1 MAAPLPAIPS
11 IEPKKQSDSP
21 TRSFGAV
28 WLYLA
33 ALLWLIAAG
42 LPFVFVV
49 ITSFKTLRE
58 YIADLWALPSS
69 AEFTNYLDAIDGGIG
84 RFFVNSLFVSILS
97 VILTL
102 VLASLASF
110 PLAKM
115 RFRLNR
121 PLFLLFIAGAMIP
134 VHVTLIPI
142 YTLTNRI
149 GLYDSLFALVGPYIA
164 FHLPLAV
171 LIITEFMSQLP
182 PELEEAARIDGAGSF
197 EIFRRI
203 ILPLSTPAL
212 STVAIYTFI
221 FVWNEFVFALVL
233 LSSRSN
239 MTLPLGLM
247 QFSGEYSVN
256 VPGIMSAV
264 TLASLPIILFYL
276 LMQERVV
283 NGMVAGAIKG

>member
-1 MAAPLPAIPS
+1 MALTLPPDELTQPQPTSRRNPLRSLWVYIPAI
-11 IEPKKQSDSP
+11 
-21 TRSFGAV
+21 A
-28 WLYLA
+28 WLFL
-33 ALLWLIAAG
+33 AG

-49 ITSFKTLRE
+49 VTSFKTVQG
-58 YIADLWALPSS
+58 YMSDLWALP
-69 AEFTNYLDAIDGGIG
+69 ETLDFGNYIESFEGGIG
-84 RFFVNSLFVSILS
+84 RFFLNSLIVSMVSVFLT
-97 VILTL
+97 VIL
-102 VLASLASF
+102 AALASF

-121 PLFLLFIAGAMIP
+121 PLFLMFIAGSMIP

-142 YTLTNRI
+142 YTLTNDLGI
-149 GLYDSLFALVGPYIA
+149 YDTFLALLGPYVA

-171 LIITEFMSQLP
+171 LIITEFMHQLP
-182 PELEEAARIDGAGSF
+182 HELEEAARVDGAGPF

-203 ILPLSTPAL
+203 MLPLSVPAL

-239 MTLPLGLM
+239 LTLPLGLM
-247 QFSGEYSVN
+247 QFSGEYSIN

-276 LMQERVV
+276 VMQERVV
-283 NGMVAGAIKG
+283 AGMVAGAIKG

>member
-1 MAAPLPAIPS
+1 MALTLPPEELAEPQHTPRRHRFRSLWVYIPAI
-11 IEPKKQSDSP
+11 
-21 TRSFGAV
+21 A
-28 WLYLA
+28 WL
-33 ALLWLIAAG
+33 LLAG
-42 LPFVFVV
+42 LPFLFV
-49 ITSFKTLRE
+49 ILTSFKTVQG
-58 YIADLWALPSS
+58 YMADLWALP
-69 AEFTNYLDAIDGGIG
+69 ETLDFGNYIQSFRGGIG
-84 RFFVNSLFVSILS
+84 RFFINSLIVSLVSVFLTVILS
-97 VILTL
+97 
-102 VLASLASF
+102 ALASF

-121 PLFLLFIAGAMIP
+121 PLFLLFIAGSMIP

-142 YTLTNRI
+142 YTLTNDLGI
-149 GLYDSLFALVGPYIA
+149 YDTFLALLGPYVG

-171 LIITEFMSQLP
+171 LIITEFMHQLP
-182 PELEEAARIDGAGSF
+182 RELEEAARVDGAGPF

-203 ILPLSTPAL
+203 MLPLSVPAL

-239 MTLPLGLM
+239 LTLPLGLM
-247 QFSGEYSVN
+247 QFSGEYSIN

-276 LMQERVV
+276 VMQERVV
-283 NGMVAGAIKG
+283 AGMVAGAIKG

>member
-1 MAAPLPAIPS
+1 MAVTLPTEQLTEPQPEPRRKPVHS
-11 IEPKKQSDSP
+11 IWVYFP
-21 TRSFGAV
+21 
-28 WLYLA
+28 
-33 ALLWLIAAG
+33 ALLWLVIAG
-42 LPFVFVV
+42 LPFLFVV
-49 ITSFKTLRE
+49 LTSFKTVQGFMS
-58 YIADLWALPSS
+58 DVWALPESLD
-69 AEFTNYLDAIDGGIG
+69 FGNYIESFEGGIG
-84 RFFVNSLFVSILS
+84 RFFINSMIVSVAS
-97 VILTL
+97 VFLT
-102 VLASLASF
+102 VILASLASF

-121 PLFLLFIAGAMIP
+121 PLFLLFIAGSMIP

-142 YTLTNRI
+142 YTLTNDL
-149 GLYDSLFALVGPYIA
+149 GLYDTFFALLGPYVG

-182 PELEEAARIDGAGSF
+182 AELEEAARVDGAGPL

-203 ILPLSTPAL
+203 MLPLSIPAL

-233 LSSRSN
+233 LSSRNN

-247 QFSGEYSVN
+247 QFSGEYSIN

-276 LMQERVV
+276 VMQERVV
-283 NGMVAGAIKG
+283 SGMVAGAIKG

>member
-1 MAAPLPAIPS
+1 MATSPSLPTSPS
-11 IEPKKQSDSP
+11 LDPGTPPQP
-21 TRSFGAV
+21 RSFRSA
-28 WLYLA
+28 WLYGP
-33 ALLWLIAAG
+33 ALLWLLAAG
-42 LPFVFVV
+42 LPFAFVV
-49 ITSFKTLRE
+49 LSSFKSVKE
-58 YIADLWALPSS
+58 YIADLWAMPASLQLS
-69 AEFTNYLDAIDGGIG
+69 NYLEAVEGGIG
-84 RFFVNSLFVSILS
+84 RFFINSLIVTVSS
-97 VILTL
+97 VVLTL

-115 RFRLNR
+115 KFRLNR

-142 YTLTNRI
+142 YTLTNRLGI
-149 GLYDSLFALVGPYIA
+149 YDTLLALIGPYIA

-171 LIITEFMSQLP
+171 LIITEFMSHLP
-182 PELEEAARIDGAGSF
+182 AELEEAARIDGAGPF
-197 EIFRRI
+197 EVFRRI

-221 FVWNEFVFALVL
+221 YAWNEFVFALVL

-256 VPGIMSAV
+256 VPGIMAAV

-276 LMQERVV
+276 VMQERVV
-283 NGMVAGAIKG
+283 AGMVAGAVQG

>member
-1 MAAPLPAIPS
+1 MAVTLPTEQLTQPTPEPRRKPLHAIWVYFPAI
-11 IEPKKQSDSP
+11 
-21 TRSFGAV
+21 
-28 WLYLA
+28 
-33 ALLWLIAAG
+33 LWLMIAG
-42 LPFVFVV
+42 LPFLFV
-49 ITSFKTLRE
+49 ILTSFKTVQGFMS
-58 YIADLWALPSS
+58 DVWALPESLD
-69 AEFTNYLDAIDGGIG
+69 FGNYIESFEGGIG
-84 RFFVNSLFVSILS
+84 RFFINSMIVSVVS
-97 VILTL
+97 VFLT
-102 VLASLASF
+102 VILASLASF

-121 PLFLLFIAGAMIP
+121 PLFLLFIAGSMIP

-142 YTLTNRI
+142 YTLTNDL
-149 GLYDSLFALVGPYIA
+149 GLYDTFFALLGPYVG

-182 PELEEAARIDGAGSF
+182 AELEEAARVDGAGPL

-203 ILPLSTPAL
+203 MLPLSIPAL

-233 LSSRSN
+233 LSSRNN

-247 QFSGEYSVN
+247 QFSGEYSIN

-264 TLASLPIILFYL
+264 TLASLPIILIYL
-276 LMQERVV
+276 VMQERVV
-283 NGMVAGAIKG
+283 SGMVAGAIKG

>member
-1 MAAPLPAIPS
+1 MADTIPLDEIVHAHPQEQPRPFRRALLYL
-11 IEPKKQSDSP
+11 
-21 TRSFGAV
+21 GAV
-28 WLYLA
+28 AWL
-33 ALLWLIAAG
+33 LIAG
-42 LPFVFVV
+42 LPFIFVI
-49 ITSFKTLRE
+49 ITSFKTTKE
-58 YIADLWALPSS
+58 FIADLWAWPSS
-69 AEFTNYLDAIDGGIG
+69 LQFVNFTDAVDGGIG
-84 RFFVNSLFVSILS
+84 RFFLNSLLVSVLS

-121 PLFLLFIAGAMIP
+121 PLFLLFIAGSMIP

-142 YTLTNRI
+142 YTLTNRLGI
-149 GLYDSLFALVGPYIA
+149 YDTFLALLGPYVA

-182 PELEEAARIDGAGSF
+182 HELEEAARIDGASPF

-256 VPGIMSAV
+256 VPGIMAAV
-264 TLASLPIILFYL
+264 TLASIPIILFYL
-276 LMQERVV
+276 FMQERVV
-283 NGMVAGAIKG
+283 AGMVAGAIKG

>member
-1 MAAPLPAIPS
+1 MATPLPASPS
-11 IEPKKQSDSP
+11 LDPGNPPQS
-21 TRSFGAV
+21 RSFRSA
-28 WLYLA
+28 WLYGP
-33 ALLWLIAAG
+33 ALLWLLAAG
-42 LPFVFVV
+42 LPFAFVV
-49 ITSFKTLRE
+49 LSSFKSVKE
-58 YIADLWALPSS
+58 YIADLWAMPASLQLS
-69 AEFTNYLDAIDGGIG
+69 NYLEAVEGGIG
-84 RFFVNSLFVSILS
+84 RFFINSLIVTVSS
-97 VILTL
+97 VVLTL

-115 RFRLNR
+115 KFRLNR

-142 YTLTNRI
+142 YTLTNRLGI
-149 GLYDSLFALVGPYIA
+149 YDTLLALIGPYIA

-171 LIITEFMSQLP
+171 LIITEFMSHLP
-182 PELEEAARIDGAGSF
+182 AELEEAARIDGAGPF
-197 EIFRRI
+197 EVFRRI

-221 FVWNEFVFALVL
+221 YAWNEFVFALVL

-256 VPGIMSAV
+256 VPGIMAAV

-276 LMQERVV
+276 VMQERVV
-283 NGMVAGAIKG
+283 AGMVAGAIKG

>member
-1 MAAPLPAIPS
+1 MATSLPTSSSLDPGN
-11 IEPKKQSDSP
+11 PPQP
-21 TRSFGAV
+21 RSFRSA
-28 WLYLA
+28 WLYGP
-33 ALLWLIAAG
+33 ALLWLLAAG
-42 LPFVFVV
+42 LPFAFVV
-49 ITSFKTLRE
+49 LSSFKSVKE
-58 YIADLWALPSS
+58 YIADLWAMPASLQLS
-69 AEFTNYLDAIDGGIG
+69 NYLEAVEGGIG
-84 RFFVNSLFVSILS
+84 RFFINSLIVTVSS
-97 VILTL
+97 VVLTL

-115 RFRLNR
+115 KFRLNR

-142 YTLTNRI
+142 YTLTNRLGI
-149 GLYDSLFALVGPYIA
+149 YDTLLALIGPYIA

-171 LIITEFMSQLP
+171 LIITEFMSHLP
-182 PELEEAARIDGAGSF
+182 AELEEAARIDGAGPF
-197 EIFRRI
+197 EVFRRI

-221 FVWNEFVFALVL
+221 YAWNEFVFALVL

-256 VPGIMSAV
+256 VPGIMAAV

-276 LMQERVV
+276 VMQERVV
-283 NGMVAGAIKG
+283 AGMVAGAVKG

>member
-1 MAAPLPAIPS
+1 MSTPLPTLTS
-11 IEPKKQSDSP
+11 LEIEPESRG
-21 TRSFGAV
+21 RSYGSA

-33 ALLWLIAAG
+33 AMLWLLASG
-42 LPFVFVV
+42 LPFIFV
-49 ITSFKTLRE
+49 ILTSFKSVKE
-58 YIADLWALPSS
+58 FIADLWALPTSL
-69 AEFTNYLDAIDGGIG
+69 EPTNYLDAFEGGIG
-84 RFFVNSLFVSILS
+84 RFFVNSLIVSILS
-97 VILTL
+97 VVLTL

-142 YTLTNRI
+142 YTLTNRL
-149 GLYDSLFALVGPYIA
+149 GLYDTLFALLGPYIA
-164 FHLPLAV
+164 FHLPLAI
-171 LIITEFMSQLP
+171 LIITEFMGQLP
-182 PELEEAARIDGAGSF
+182 PELEEAARIDGAGPF

-203 ILPLSTPAL
+203 ILPLSVPAL

-256 VPGIMSAV
+256 VPGIMAAV
-264 TLASLPIILFYL
+264 TLASLPIIMFYL

-283 NGMVAGAIKG
+283 AGMVAGAIKG

>member
-1 MAAPLPAIPS
+1 MATPLPVVPS
-11 IEPKKQSDSP
+11 LETESKP
-21 TRSFGAV
+21 RSRSYGSV

-33 ALLWLIAAG
+33 ALLWLIASG

-49 ITSFKTLRE
+49 LSSFKSVKE
-58 YIADLWALPSS
+58 FIADLWALPASLQLS
-69 AEFTNYLDAIDGGIG
+69 NYVDAVEGGIG
-84 RFFVNSLFVSILS
+84 RFFINSLIVSIAS

-142 YTLTNRI
+142 YTLTNSL
-149 GLYDSLFALVGPYIA
+149 GLYNTLFALLGPYIA

-171 LIITEFMSQLP
+171 LIITEFISQLP
-182 PELEEAARIDGAGSF
+182 PELEEAARIDGAGPF

-203 ILPLSTPAL
+203 ILPLSMPAL

-256 VPGIMSAV
+256 VPGIMAAV

-276 LMQERVV
+276 VMQERVV
-283 NGMVAGAIKG
+283 AGMVAGAIKG

>member
-1 MAAPLPAIPS
+1 MATPLPTSPS
-11 IEPKKQSDSP
+11 LDPGNPPQSPSF
-21 TRSFGAV
+21 RSA
-28 WLYLA
+28 WLYGP
-33 ALLWLIAAG
+33 ALLWLLAAG

-49 ITSFKTLRE
+49 LSSFKSVKE
-58 YIADLWALPSS
+58 YIADLWAMPASFQFS
-69 AEFTNYLDAIDGGIG
+69 NYLEAVDGGIG
-84 RFFVNSLFVSILS
+84 RFFTNSLIVTVSS
-97 VILTL
+97 VVLTL

-115 RFRLNR
+115 KFRLNR

-142 YTLTNRI
+142 YTLTNRLGI
-149 GLYDSLFALVGPYIA
+149 YDTLLALIGPYIA

-171 LIITEFMSQLP
+171 LIITEFMSHLP
-182 PELEEAARIDGAGSF
+182 AELEEAARIDGAGPF
-197 EIFRRI
+197 EVFRRI

-221 FVWNEFVFALVL
+221 YAWNEFIFALVL

-256 VPGIMSAV
+256 VPGIMAAV

-276 LMQERVV
+276 VMQERVV
-283 NGMVAGAIKG
+283 AGMVAGAVKG

>member
-1 MAAPLPAIPS
+1 MAVTLPTEQLTQPQPEPRRKPVHS
-11 IEPKKQSDSP
+11 IWVYFP
-21 TRSFGAV
+21 
-28 WLYLA
+28 
-33 ALLWLIAAG
+33 ALLWLVIAG

-49 ITSFKTLRE
+49 LTSFKTVQGFMS
-58 YIADLWALPSS
+58 DVWALPESLD
-69 AEFTNYLDAIDGGIG
+69 FGNYIESFEGGIG
-84 RFFVNSLFVSILS
+84 RFFLNSMIVSVAS
-97 VILTL
+97 VFLT
-102 VLASLASF
+102 VILASLASF

-121 PLFLLFIAGAMIP
+121 PLFLLFIAGSMIP

-142 YTLTNRI
+142 YTLTNDL
-149 GLYDSLFALVGPYIA
+149 GLYDTFFALLGPYVG

-182 PELEEAARIDGAGSF
+182 AELEEAARVDGAGPL

-203 ILPLSTPAL
+203 MLPLSIPAL

-233 LSSRSN
+233 LSSRNN

-247 QFSGEYSVN
+247 QFSGEYSIN

-276 LMQERVV
+276 VMQERVV
-283 NGMVAGAIKG
+283 SGMVAGAIKG

>member
-1 MAAPLPAIPS
+1 MADTIPLD
-11 IEPKKQSDSP
+11 QSVEAHP
-21 TRSFGAV
+21 HEKPNLLHAAL
-28 WLYLA
+28 LYLA
-33 ALLWLIAAG
+33 ALAWLLISG
-42 LPFVFVV
+42 LPFIFVI
-49 ITSFKTLRE
+49 ITSFKTTKE
-58 YIADLWALPSS
+58 YIANLWSWPSALQF
-69 AEFTNYLDAIDGGIG
+69 ANFTDAVEGGIG
-84 RFFVNSLFVSILS
+84 RFFLNSLLISVLS

-121 PLFLLFIAGAMIP
+121 PLFLLFIAGSMIP

-149 GLYDSLFALVGPYIA
+149 GIYDTFLALLGPYVA

-182 PELEEAARIDGAGSF
+182 HELEEAARIDGASPF

-247 QFSGEYSVN
+247 QFSGEYSIN
-256 VPGIMSAV
+256 VPGIMAAV
-264 TLASLPIILFYL
+264 TLASIPIIIFYL
-276 LMQERVV
+276 VMQERVV
-283 NGMVAGAIKG
+283 AGMVAGAIKG

>member
-1 MAAPLPAIPS
+1 MASTLSPGSVTDQQEEPRRRSLRWLWVYIPAI
-11 IEPKKQSDSP
+11 
-21 TRSFGAV
+21 A
-28 WLYLA
+28 WLFL
-33 ALLWLIAAG
+33 AG
-42 LPFVFVV
+42 LPFLFVV
-49 ITSFKTLRE
+49 LTSFKTVQG
-58 YIADLWALPSS
+58 YMSDLWALPESLD
-69 AEFTNYLDAIDGGIG
+69 FGNYIESFEGGIG
-84 RFFVNSLFVSILS
+84 RFFLNSLIVSIVS
-97 VILTL
+97 VFLT
-102 VLASLASF
+102 VFLAALASF

-121 PLFLLFIAGAMIP
+121 PLFLLFIAGSMIP

-142 YTLTNRI
+142 YTLTNDLGI
-149 GLYDSLFALVGPYIA
+149 YDTFLALLGPYVA

-171 LIITEFMSQLP
+171 LIITEFMHQLP
-182 PELEEAARIDGAGSF
+182 HELEEAARVDGAGPF

-203 ILPLSTPAL
+203 MLPLSIPAL

-239 MTLPLGLM
+239 LTLPLGLM
-247 QFSGEYSVN
+247 QFSGEYSIN

-276 LMQERVV
+276 VMQERVV
-283 NGMVAGAIKG
+283 AGMVAGAIKG

>member
-1 MAAPLPAIPS
+1 MALTLPPDELTQPEHTSRRHPLRSLWVYIPAI
-11 IEPKKQSDSP
+11 
-21 TRSFGAV
+21 A
-28 WLYLA
+28 WLFL
-33 ALLWLIAAG
+33 AG
-42 LPFVFVV
+42 LPFMFVIV
-49 ITSFKTLRE
+49 TSFKTVQG
-58 YIADLWALPSS
+58 YMSDLWALP
-69 AEFTNYLDAIDGGIG
+69 ETLDFGNYIESFEGGIG
-84 RFFVNSLFVSILS
+84 RFFLNSLIVSLVS
-97 VILTL
+97 VFLTVIL
-102 VLASLASF
+102 AALASF

-121 PLFLLFIAGAMIP
+121 PLFLLFIAGSMIP

-142 YTLTNRI
+142 YTLTNDLGI
-149 GLYDSLFALVGPYIA
+149 YDTFLALLGPYVA

-171 LIITEFMSQLP
+171 LIITEFMHQLP
-182 PELEEAARIDGAGSF
+182 HELEEAARVDGAGPF

-203 ILPLSTPAL
+203 MLPLSVPAL

-239 MTLPLGLM
+239 LTLPLGLM
-247 QFSGEYSVN
+247 QFSGEYSIN

-276 LMQERVV
+276 VMQERVV
-283 NGMVAGAIKG
+283 AGMVAGAIKG